1 MHISLFV
8 LGVVTAA
15 AGFVAIGYGI
25 PVNEFSF
32 GNTLIVAGTIAV
44 VGGFILIGLAAAVRQ
59 LLRIAEADALR
70 QISVP
75 LPVHPADPFKP
86 LAQSDM
92 QTSQGLALQG
102 LALHPAKPIPS
113 PRAPPPPEPKLA
125 MAPSVEPEPLEWLR
139 PKEKAANLTEQSLI
153 EEMEASLSPQLS
165 PRVAPPA
172 PKVSEPVQ
180 ELKLWPP
187 ANPHDPAADID
198 QAFRPEPA
206 PQPPESASRSAPPAE
221 HAPQSGL
228 FEAVWPEIR
237 PTRNPESIARTRKPD
252 TIAPARDDGKAGK
265 DFREAQPALPQEPR
279 PTAILKSGKIDGMA
293 YTLYADGSI
302 EAVLASGTIR
312 FASIDALRLHLE
324 KNG

>member
-1 MHISLFV
+1 MYISLFV
-8 LGVVTAA
+8 LGAVTAA

-59 LLRIAEADALR
+59 LIRIAEADVVR
-70 QISVP
+70 QTSAP
-75 LPVHPADPFKP
+75 LAAHPAEQFKP
-86 LAQSDM
+86 FAQSNL
-92 QTSQGLALQG
+92 QTSQGSALQ
-102 LALHPAKPIPS
+102 PAKPIPS
-113 PRAPPPPEPKLA
+113 PRAPSPPEPKLA
-125 MAPSVEPEPLEWLR
+125 MAPSVESEPLEWLR
-139 PKEKAANLTEQSLI
+139 PKERAANLTEQSLI

-165 PRVAPPA
+165 PRAAPP

-187 ANPHDPAADID
+187 TNPHDPVADID

-206 PQPPESASRSAPPAE
+206 PQHPESASRSVLPVDS
-221 HAPQSGL
+221 APQSGL

-252 TIAPARDDGKAGK
+252 TIAPPRDDGKAGK
-265 DFREAQPALPQEPR
+265 EFREAQPALPEAPR
-279 PTAILKSGKIDGMA
+279 PTAILKSGRIDGMA